1 MAWREVGEIQIP
13 DGVDVWQME
22 GANRREPGFAALN
35 RGGVM
40 RQKQQLTA
48 TIQFNS
54 RGFIEHVFLNGQT
67 DTENFIMSESLKK
80 IIKPVSWIWVRRV
93 MAVVWGDR

>member
-1 MAWREVGEIQIP
+1 
-13 DGVDVWQME
+13 
-22 GANRREPGFAALN
+22 
-35 RGGVM
+35 M